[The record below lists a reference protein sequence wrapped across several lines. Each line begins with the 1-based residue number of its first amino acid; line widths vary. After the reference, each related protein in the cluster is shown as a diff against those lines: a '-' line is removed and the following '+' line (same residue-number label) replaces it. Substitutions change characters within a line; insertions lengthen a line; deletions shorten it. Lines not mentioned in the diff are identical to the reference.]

1 MEKDIDFA
9 KAFEESWREVKSGE
23 IIKGTVAGISN
34 GNIIIDLGF
43 KSDGIMPFS
52 EYSDEATADPEKEL
66 KVGQE
71 IEAFVV
77 RVNLEIIIHNASSL
91 EKEMLYFQEEKSK
104 VWKCGKKLIHGLKA
118 KKLLQLKL

>member
-9 KAFEESWREVKSGE
+9 KAFEESLREVKSGE

-52 EYSDEATADPEKEL
+52 EYSDEIAADPEKEL
-66 KVGQE
+66 KVG
-71 IEAFVV
+71 V
-77 RVNLEIIIHNASSL
+77 SL
-91 EKEMLYFQEEKSK
+91 VLNR
-104 VWKCGKKLIHGLKA
+104 
-118 KKLLQLKL
+118 